1 MADWLLYSLAALVGY
16 GVTGLLQKLTTNRIS
31 GDSALV
37 FYSLGYLALFPLFWS
52 RADLAGL
59 APPAIAMGV
68 LLGLVARSGE
78 WSLFKSLERG
88 GKASVVVP
96 LTYSYPLITLLLA
109 VMLLGE
115 RLPPLKWAGIL
126 LAVVAAV
133 LLSRGDKSA
142 KPEATE

>member
-16 GVTGLLQKLTTNRIS
+16 GVVGLLQKLTTNRIS
-31 GDSALV
+31 GDGALV
-37 FYSLGYLALFPLFWS
+37 FYSLGYLLLFPVFWS
-52 RADLAGL
+52 RAEMAGL

-96 LTYSYPLITLLLA
+96 LTYSYPLITLLLG

-115 RLPPLKWAGIL
+115 RLSPLKWVGIF
-126 LAVVAAV
+126 LAVVAAI
-133 LLSRGDKSA
+133 LLSKGEETA
-142 KPEATE
+142 K

>member
-1 MADWLLYSLAALVGY
+1 MADWLFYSLAALIGY
-16 GVTGLLQKLTTNRIS
+16 GVSGLLQKLTTNRIS

-37 FYSLGYLALFPLFWS
+37 FYSLGYLVLFPIFWS
-52 RADLAGL
+52 RAELTGL
-59 APPAIAMGV
+59 APSGIGLGV

-78 WSLFKSLERG
+78 WSLFKSLEHG

-115 RLPPLKWAGIL
+115 RLAPLKWLGIF

-133 LLSRGDKSA
+133 LLSRGEDKTRA
-142 KPEATE
+142 